1 MFRSTDRQSP
11 LFSTGNLMPE
21 ATRAAVEKS
30 WAKPFREKVLPILLR
45 HEGEFAA
52 LYDGG
57 NGRPNKSVGLILGT
71 LILKEVNDLT
81 DEEVIGSLDFDR
93 RWEYAFDV
101 EPGTAHVCQKTLHN
115 FRAGLINHGKE
126 RLIFRQVTDELIP
139 LLGVSVSRQRLDST
153 HVLSNFAKL
162 TRLGVFC
169 ETIRVF
175 LSALKKRDA
184 RLYAELPG
192 GILKRHGEESC
203 YADARHEQG
212 PRRLA
217 VAARDTYRLVE
228 RFKDNDVI
236 DGLEEY
242 EHLKRVLA
250 ERCEI
255 VETPPRIDPGDDDLG
270 EGPVPVTLKEA
281 KDVES
286 DSLQTPH
293 NPGVT
298 YSGHKGSGYEVQI
311 AETCVKDNPVN
322 LITEVQ
328 VNPSAHNDAR
338 ATIPV
343 IEALKDAGIA
353 PEEMATDT
361 AYGGAKNAANAATH
375 GVNLLAPCPAKGRP
389 DPDKTYPVP
398 STLCPRTPEEA
409 GEWLKQQEAQPD
421 FQDRYAIRAGVEG
434 THSGM
439 KRGQGLGRLRVRGT
453 ERVRLS
459 VHFKATACNIKRSLA
474 YWLDPKR
481 LGSTTARA
489 PALA

>member
-1 MFRSTDRQSP
+1 MFRLTDRQSS
-11 LFSTGNLMPE
+11 LFSAGQLMS
-21 ATRAAVEKS
+21 ASTREAVEKS
-30 WAKPFREKVLPILLR
+30 WAGPFREHVLPILLKY
-45 HEGEFAA
+45 ESAFAS
-52 LYDGG
+52 LYDSS
-57 NGRPNKSVGLILGT
+57 NGRPNKSVALILGA
-71 LILKEVNDLT
+71 LLLKELSDLT
-81 DEEVIGSLDFDR
+81 DDEVIGDLDFDS
-93 RWEYAFDV
+93 RWWYAFDV
-101 EPGTAHVCQKTLHN
+101 EPGQAHVCQKTLHN
-115 FRAGLINHGKE
+115 FRAGLMDHGKE

-139 LLGVSVSRQRLDST
+139 LMGISVSRQRLDST

-184 RLYAELPG
+184 RLYAQLPG

-228 RFKDNDVI
+228 RFKDNDVV
-236 DGLEEY
+236 DGMEEY
-242 EHLKRVLA
+242 EHLKRVLR

-255 VETPPRIDPGDDDLG
+255 LETLPAIDPGDDDLG
-270 EGPVPVTLKEA
+270 EGPVPVTLKAA
-281 KDVES
+281 KEVES

-293 NPGVT
+293 DPGVT
-298 YSGHKGSGYEVQI
+298 YSGQKGSGYEVQI
-311 AETCVKDNPVN
+311 AETCVKENPVN

-328 VNPSAHNDAR
+328 VNPSAQNDAR

-343 IEALKDAGIA
+343 MEALDAAGIA
-353 PEEMATDT
+353 PDEMATDT
-361 AYGGAKNAANAATH
+361 AYSGAKNAAGAAAH

-389 DPDKTYPVP
+389 DPEKIYPAPSAQCPKTPK
-398 STLCPRTPEEA
+398 EA
-409 GEWLKQQEAQPD
+409 AEWLKQQEAQPD
-421 FQDRYAIRAGVEG
+421 FQDRYAIRSGVEG

-453 ERVRLS
+453 VRVRLS
-459 VHFKATACNIKRSLA
+459 VYFKATACNIKRSLA
-474 YWLDPKR
+474 YWTDPKR
-481 LGSTTARA
+481 MAATAARA